1 MPLPSPQSGAQA
13 AFLCLASNPYMQ
25 RAAQQALEFHRIVEV
40 VRGYAATPLGR
51 ERLASLRPLS
61 DPRRV
66 AQALG
71 ATTEGTHY
79 LADGGLFP
87 LQAPADIGAS
97 LSALAVE
104 GRPLEPLRLL
114 GLADFL
120 DSLDQTRAAVKR
132 AAGSYVFLSSLVDM
146 AASFKAEV
154 ADIRHKIDAG
164 GEVNDQASSELRSI
178 RDRLRKQRSRLRT
191 TLESFLRGRDTA
203 RYLQDQI
210 VTDRNGRY
218 VLVVRAEHRAA
229 IPGII
234 HGASASGASLY
245 LEPLS
250 TVEINNE
257 VVALEE
263 QEAAEVHRILLALT
277 DAFRRRALDLQRT
290 LEAATELDVVQ
301 AKARFSQAVGGVEP
315 AMSNDGG
322 LELRAA
328 RHPLLIRAVAER
340 LSPSAEA
347 GEGTEGAD
355 GAAAQVGEVRSTS
368 GSPAPGAAARAAE
381 PVPVDILLTP
391 PASVLIVTGPNTGGK
406 TVALKTTGLLAL
418 MAQAGLH
425 IPAAPGSRLPVFR
438 SVFADIGDEQSIAA
452 NLSTFSWH
460 VTNIVGMDRM
470 LALPALVLF
479 DELGSGTDPAEGGAL
494 ATSVV
499 DHFKSRGAMVV
510 CTSHSDAVKT
520 YATTTPGVVVAAFG
534 FDPES
539 FAPSYRLVY
548 GSPGRSLALEI
559 AGRLGL
565 GGAILTKARQNL
577 GERDAQLAEHLA
589 KIDQNLHDLD
599 HERRLVARERQQL
612 GEAETKLKAR
622 EDTLR
627 QREETA
633 RRRAEDRLDD
643 RLRDARREIDQVID
657 DLKKKAAEMTAQAER
672 QLAKRAFTAP
682 AISTGDAGTARLEAR
697 LAIEAA
703 AAKFHGGEGP
713 HAEPPAAGEARPSVG
728 DRVAVAGLGLEG
740 TLAVL
745 HGDDAEV
752 DMQGKRLRARAAD
765 LRLISRAA
773 GGPAPSAAKVNVNVQ
788 LQPRGDEL
796 LSELNVI
803 GCTVEEALTRVGRF
817 LDETLV
823 TDQRSL
829 RVIHGYGTGQLRRA
843 IAEYLR
849 NHPLVASYQQ
859 APPEKG
865 GGGVTVVELKE

>member
-1 MPLPSPQSGAQA
+1 
-13 AFLCLASNPYMQ
+13 MQ

-51 ERLASLRPLS
+51 ERLASLRPQP

-66 AQALG
+66 AQSLA
-71 ATTEGTHY
+71 ATTEGTRY

-87 LQAPADIGAS
+87 LQAPPDIGAT
-97 LSALAVE
+97 LAALAVE

-120 DSLDQTRAAVKR
+120 DSLEQTRAAIKR
-132 AAGSYVFLSSLVDM
+132 AAGGYPFLSSLVDM

-154 ADIRHKIDAG
+154 ADIRHKIDAS
-164 GEVNDQASSELRSI
+164 GEVDDHASGELRSI
-178 RDRLRKQRSRLRT
+178 RERLRKQRARLRT
-191 TLESFLRGRDTA
+191 TLESYLRGRDTS
-203 RYLQDQI
+203 RYLQDQV

-218 VLVVRAEHRAA
+218 VLVVRAEHRSA

-234 HGASASGASLY
+234 HGSSASGASLF

-250 TVEINNE
+250 TVEINND

-263 QEAAEVHRILLALT
+263 QEAAEIRRILLALT

-301 AKARFSQAVGGVEP
+301 AKARFSQVVGGVEP
-315 AMSNDGG
+315 VMSNDGG

-328 RHPLLIRAVAER
+328 RHPLLIRAVSDR
-340 LSPSAEA
+340 LSEA
-347 GEGTEGAD
+347 SGDDDAAGGQE
-355 GAAAQVGEVRSTS
+355 AAALPAVELRPTGGS
-368 GSPAPGAAARAAE
+368 GVPGSSLRAAE
-381 PVPVDILLTP
+381 PVPVDILLAP
-391 PASVLIVTGPNTGGK
+391 PAGVLVVTGPNTGGK

-494 ATSVV
+494 ATAVI

-510 CTSHSDAVKT
+510 CTSHSEAVKT

-534 FDPES
+534 FDPAS

-548 GSPGRSLALEI
+548 GSPGRSLALEM
-559 AGRLGL
+559 AGRLGV
-565 GGAILTKARQNL
+565 GATILTRARQNL
-577 GERDAQLAEHLA
+577 SERDAQLAEHLA

-599 HERRLVARERQQL
+599 HERRLVARERQVM
-612 GEAETKLKAR
+612 GESESRLKAR
-622 EDTLR
+622 EEALR
-627 QREETA
+627 QREETF
-633 RRRAEDRLDD
+633 RRRTEDRLDE
-643 RLRDARREIDQVID
+643 RLREAKREIDQVIEG
-657 DLKKKAAEMTAQAER
+657 LKKRASEMTAQAER
-672 QLAKRAFTAP
+672 QLAKRTLSGP
-682 AISTGDAGTARLEAR
+682 PISTGDAGTARLEAR
-697 LAIEAA
+697 LALEATA
-703 AAKFHGGEGP
+703 ARFHGEEVP
-713 HAEPPAAGEARPSVG
+713 RADPPAPVEGHPSVN

-740 TLAVL
+740 ILVAL

-752 DMQGKRLRARAAD
+752 DMQGKRLRARIAD
-765 LRLISRAA
+765 LRLVSKSVPGGARPA
-773 GGPAPSAAKVNVNVQ
+773 GKVNVNVQ
-788 LQPRGDEL
+788 LQPRGDGMATD
-796 LSELNVI
+796 LNVI
-803 GCTVEEALTRVGRF
+803 GCTVEEALARTERF
-817 LDETLV
+817 LDDTLL
-823 TDQRSL
+823 TEQRTI

-859 APPEKG
+859 ATPEKG

>member
-1 MPLPSPQSGAQA
+1 MH
-13 AFLCLASNPYMQ
+13 

-51 ERLASLRPLS
+51 ERLASLRPQG

-66 AQALG
+66 AQSLG
-71 ATTEGTHY
+71 ATSEGTRY

-87 LQAPADIGAS
+87 LQAPPDIGAT
-97 LSALAVE
+97 LAALAVE

-120 DSLDQTRAAVKR
+120 DSLDQTRSAVKR
-132 AAGSYVFLSSLVDM
+132 AAGSYAFLASLVDM
-146 AASFKAEV
+146 AASFKSEV
-154 ADIRHKIDAG
+154 ADIRHKVDAS
-164 GEVNDQASSELRSI
+164 GEVNDQASGELRSI
-178 RDRLRKQRSRLRT
+178 RDRLRKQRTRLRT
-191 TLESFLRGRDTA
+191 TLESYLRGRDTA

-218 VLVVRAEHRAA
+218 VLVVRAEYRSA

-234 HGASASGASLY
+234 HGSSASGASLY

-250 TVEINNE
+250 TVEINND

-277 DAFRRRALDLQRT
+277 DAFRRRAIDLQRT

-301 AKARFSQAVGGVEP
+301 AKARFSQVVGGVEP

-322 LELRAA
+322 LELRSA

-340 LSPSAEA
+340 LTGAAEA
-347 GEGTEGAD
+347 GEPAD
-355 GAAAQVGEVRSTS
+355 GPDAGAVQAGEARPAAGGAPS
-368 GSPAPGAAARAAE
+368 GGAARAAE

-391 PASVLIVTGPNTGGK
+391 PASVLVVTGPNTGGK

-438 SVFADIGDEQSIAA
+438 SVFADIGDEQSISA

-460 VTNIVGMDRM
+460 VTNIVSMDRM

-494 ATSVV
+494 ATAVV

-510 CTSHSDAVKT
+510 CTSHSEAVKT

-534 FDPES
+534 FDPVS

-559 AGRLGL
+559 AGRIGL
-565 GGAILTKARQNL
+565 GAGILTTARQNL
-577 GERDAQLAEHLA
+577 SERDAQLAEHLA

-599 HERRLVARERQQL
+599 HERRLVARERQL
-612 GEAETKLKAR
+612 NGEAESRLKAR
-622 EDTLR
+622 EDALR
-627 QREETA
+627 QREETV
-633 RRRAEDRLDD
+633 RRKTEDRLDD
-643 RLRDARREIDQVID
+643 RLREARREIDQVID

-672 QLAKRAFTAP
+672 QLSKRTLSGP
-682 AISTGDAGTARLEAR
+682 PISTGDAGTARVEAR
-697 LAIEAA
+697 LAVEAA
-703 AAKFHGGEGP
+703 VARFHGGENPRGEGP
-713 HAEPPAAGEARPSVG
+713 TPVEARPSVG

-740 TLAVL
+740 TLAAL
-745 HGDDAEV
+745 HGDDAEI
-752 DMQGKRLRARAAD
+752 DMQGKRLRARVAD
-765 LRLISRAA
+765 LRLLVKAGAA
-773 GGPAPSAAKVNVNVQ
+773 TPAARVSVNVQ
-788 LQPRGDEL
+788 LHPRGDGPTAD
-796 LSELNVI
+796 LNVI
-803 GCTVEEALTRVGRF
+803 GCTVDEALARTERF
-817 LDETLV
+817 LDETLL
-823 TDQRSL
+823 TDQRTI

-843 IAEYLR
+843 IAEYLK
-849 NHPLVASYQQ
+849 NHPLVSSCQQ
-859 APPEKG
+859 AIPEKG

>member
-1 MPLPSPQSGAQA
+1 MH
-13 AFLCLASNPYMQ
+13 

-40 VRGYAATPLGR
+40 VRSYAATPLGR
-51 ERLASLRPLS
+51 ERLAGLRPQP

-66 AQALG
+66 AQLLG
-71 ATTEGTHY
+71 ATTEGTRY

-87 LQAPADIGAS
+87 LQAPADIGTT

-104 GRPLEPLRLL
+104 GRPLEALRLL

-120 DSLDQTRAAVKR
+120 DSLEQTRAAIKR
-132 AAGSYVFLSSLVDM
+132 AGGSYAFLSSLVDS
-146 AASFKAEV
+146 AASFKPEI

-164 GEVNDQASSELRSI
+164 GEVNDHASGELRSI
-178 RDRLRKQRSRLRT
+178 RERLRKQRARLRT
-191 TLESFLRGRDTA
+191 TLESFLRGRDTS
-203 RYLQDQI
+203 RYLQDQV

-218 VLVVRAEHRAA
+218 VLVVRAEHRSA

-234 HGASASGASLY
+234 HGSSASGASLF

-301 AKARFSQAVGGVEP
+301 AKARFSLAAGGVEP
-315 AMSNDGG
+315 VMSNDGG
-322 LELRAA
+322 IELRAA

-340 LSPSAEA
+340 LDPTAEEGDSAERP
-347 GEGTEGAD
+347 D
-355 GAAAQVGEVRSTS
+355 AAA
-368 GSPAPGAAARAAE
+368 PAAGAPAARGAE

-391 PASVLIVTGPNTGGK
+391 PSSVLIVTGPNTGGK

-425 IPAAPGSRLPVFR
+425 VPAAPGSRLPVFR

-460 VTNIVGMDRM
+460 ITNIVDMDRM

-479 DELGSGTDPAEGGAL
+479 DELGAGTDPAEGGAL
-494 ATSVV
+494 ATAVV

-520 YATTTPGVVVAAFG
+520 YATATPGVTVAAFG

-559 AGRLGL
+559 AGRIGL
-565 GGAILTKARQNL
+565 SPSILAKARQNVS
-577 GERDAQLAEHLA
+577 ERDAQLAEHLA

-599 HERRLVARERQQL
+599 HERRLVARERQVL
-612 GEAETKLKAR
+612 SESESRLKAR
-622 EDTLR
+622 EDGLR
-627 QREETA
+627 QREETL
-633 RRRAEDRLDD
+633 RRRTEDRLDE
-643 RLRDARREIDQVID
+643 RLREAKREIDQIVE

-672 QLAKRAFTAP
+672 QLARRALGGAS
-682 AISTGDAGTARLEAR
+682 ISTGDAGTARLEAR
-697 LAIEAA
+697 LAVEAA
-703 AAKFHGGEGP
+703 AARFHGEGDRR
-713 HAEPPAAGEARPSVG
+713 AEAAAPGQPKPSVG
-728 DRVAVAGLGLEG
+728 DKVAVAGLGLEG
-740 TLAVL
+740 TLVAV
-745 HGDDAEV
+745 HGDDAEI
-752 DMQGKRLRARAAD
+752 DMQGKRLRAQLAD
-765 LRLISRAA
+765 LRLVSKGAA
-773 GGPAPSAAKVNVNVQ
+773 SSPAGAGKVNVNLR
-788 LQPRGDEL
+788 LQPRGDGM

-803 GCTVEEALTRVGRF
+803 GCTVEEALTRVERF
-817 LDETLV
+817 LDETLL
-823 TDQRSL
+823 TEQRSL

-849 NHPLVASYQQ
+849 NHPLVANYQQ

>member
-1 MPLPSPQSGAQA
+1 MH
-13 AFLCLASNPYMQ
+13 
-25 RAAQQALEFHRIVEV
+25 RAAQQALEFPRIVEI

-51 ERLASLRPLS
+51 DRLAGLRPQA

-66 AQALG
+66 AQLLG
-71 ATTEGTHY
+71 ATTEGTRFI
-79 LADGGLFP
+79 ADGGLFP
-87 LQAPADIGAS
+87 LQAPADIGS
-97 LSALAVE
+97 TLSALAVE
-104 GRPLEPLRLL
+104 GRPLEPVRLI

-120 DSLDQTRAAVKR
+120 DSVDQTRAAIKR
-132 AAGSYVFLSSLVDM
+132 AAGSYAYLASLVDS
-146 AASFKAEV
+146 AASFKAEA
-154 ADIRHKIDAG
+154 ADIHHKIDPG
-164 GEVNDQASSELRSI
+164 GEVNDQASGELRAI
-178 RDRLRKQRSRLRT
+178 RERLRKQRARLRA
-191 TLESFLRGRDTA
+191 TLESFLRGRDTS

-218 VLVVRAEHRAA
+218 VLVVRAEHRSA

-250 TVEINNE
+250 TVEINNDI
-257 VVALEE
+257 VALEE

-277 DAFRRRALDLQRT
+277 EAFRRRALDLQRT

-301 AKARFSQAVGGVEP
+301 AKARFSQVIGGIEPVMASDGGV
-315 AMSNDGG
+315 
-322 LELRAA
+322 ELRAA
-328 RHPLLIRAVAER
+328 RHPLLVRAVAER
-340 LSPSAEA
+340 LALVEEDAAA
-347 GEGTEGAD
+347 GETEEGA
-355 GAAAQVGEVRSTS
+355 ATAGEPRQLA
-368 GSPAPGAAARAAE
+368 SPAAPPPRAAE

-438 SVFADIGDEQSIAA
+438 CVFADIGDEQSIAA

-460 VTNIVGMDRM
+460 VTNIAGMDRM

-494 ATSVV
+494 ATAVV
-499 DHFKSRGAMVV
+499 EHFKSRGAMVV
-510 CTSHSDAVKT
+510 CTSHSEAVKT

-534 FDPES
+534 FEPET

-565 GGAILTKARQNL
+565 GQAVLARARRNL

-599 HERRLVARERQQL
+599 HERRLVARERQSL
-612 GEAETKLKAR
+612 GESESRLKTR
-622 EDTLR
+622 EEALR
-627 QREETA
+627 QREESF
-633 RRRAEDRLDD
+633 RRKTEDRLDQKV
-643 RLRDARREIDQVID
+643 RDARREIDQVID
-657 DLKKKAAEMTAQAER
+657 DLKKKAQEMAAQAER
-672 QLAKRAFTAP
+672 QVARRGP
-682 AISTGDAGTARLEAR
+682 GGQAISTGDAGAARLEAR
-697 LAIEAA
+697 QAVDAA
-703 AAKFHGGEGP
+703 AARFHGGEAP
-713 HAEPPAAGEARPSVG
+713 RAEAPGQAEWRPAAG

-740 TLAVL
+740 TLVAL

-752 DMQGKRLRARAAD
+752 DMQGKRLRARVAD
-765 LRLISRAA
+765 LRLVARPGAA
-773 GGPAPSAAKVNVNVQ
+773 STPASGRVNVNVQ
-788 LQPRGDEL
+788 LGPRGDR
-796 LSELNVI
+796 SMADLNVI
-803 GCTVEEALTRVGRF
+803 GCTVEEALARTGRF
-817 LDETLV
+817 LDETLL
-823 TDQRSL
+823 TDQRTI

-843 IAEYLR
+843 IADYLR
-849 NHPLVASYQQ
+849 NHPLVLNYQQ
-859 APPEKG
+859 AAPEKG

>member
-1 MPLPSPQSGAQA
+1 
-13 AFLCLASNPYMQ
+13 MQ

-40 VRGYAATPLGR
+40 VRSYAATPLGR
-51 ERLASLRPLS
+51 ERLASLRPQP

-66 AQALG
+66 AQSLG
-71 ATTEGTHY
+71 GTTEGTRY

-87 LQAPADIGAS
+87 LQAPADIGAT
-97 LSALAVE
+97 LAALAVE

-120 DSLDQTRAAVKR
+120 DSLDETRTAIKR
-132 AAGSYVFLSSLVDM
+132 AAGSYPFMASLVDT
-146 AASFKAEV
+146 AASFKSEV

-164 GEVNDQASSELRSI
+164 GEVNDQASGELRSI

-191 TLESFLRGRDTA
+191 TLESYLRGRDTA

-218 VLVVRAEHRAA
+218 VLVVRAEHRSA

-234 HGASASGASLY
+234 HGSSASGASLY

-250 TVEINNE
+250 TVEINND

-263 QEAAEVHRILLALT
+263 QEAAEVRRILLALT

-301 AKARFSQAVGGVEP
+301 AKARFSQVVGGVEP
-315 AMSNDGG
+315 VMSNDGG
-322 LELRAA
+322 IELRAA

-340 LSPSAEA
+340 LSGVGEDAEP
-347 GEGTEGAD
+347 GEGPDAAVPPGGEGRP
-355 GAAAQVGEVRSTS
+355 AA
-368 GSPAPGAAARAAE
+368 GSPAPAGVTRAAE

-391 PASVLIVTGPNTGGK
+391 PASVLVVTGPNTGGK

-425 IPAAPGSRLPVFR
+425 VPAAPGSRLPVFR

-460 VTNIVGMDRM
+460 VTNIAGMDRM

-479 DELGSGTDPAEGGAL
+479 DELGSGTDPGEGGAL
-494 ATSVV
+494 ATAVV

-510 CTSHSDAVKT
+510 CTSHSEAVKT

-565 GGAILTKARQNL
+565 GAGILTKARQNL
-577 GERDAQLAEHLA
+577 SERDAQLAEHLA

-599 HERRLVARERQQL
+599 HERRLVARERQL
-612 GEAETKLKAR
+612 LSESESRLKAR
-622 EDTLR
+622 EEGLR
-627 QREETA
+627 QREETI
-633 RRRAEDRLDD
+633 RRKTEDRLDE
-643 RLRDARREIDQVID
+643 RLRDARREIDQVIE

-672 QLAKRAFTAP
+672 QLAKRTLSGP
-682 AISTGDAGTARLEAR
+682 SISTGDAGTARLEAR
-697 LAIEAA
+697 LAVEAA
-703 AAKFHGGEGP
+703 AARFHGGEGP
-713 HAEPPAAGEARPSVG
+713 RAEAPAPLEGRPSVG

-740 TLAVL
+740 TLAAL

-752 DMQGKRLRARAAD
+752 DMQGKRLRARVVD
-765 LRLISRAA
+765 LRLLVKAGGGAPAAA
-773 GGPAPSAAKVNVNVQ
+773 GRVSVNVQ
-788 LQPRGDEL
+788 LQPRGDGAL
-796 LSELNVI
+796 TDLNVI
-803 GCTVEEALTRVGRF
+803 GCTVDEALARTERF
-817 LDETLV
+817 LDETLL
-823 TDQRSL
+823 TDQRTI

-849 NHPLVASYQQ
+849 NHPLVAGYQP
-859 APPEKG
+859 AAPEKG

>member
-1 MPLPSPQSGAQA
+1 MH
-13 AFLCLASNPYMQ
+13 
-25 RAAQQALEFHRIVEV
+25 RAAQQALEFPRIVEV
-40 VRGYAATPLGR
+40 VRSYAATPLGR
-51 ERLASLRPLS
+51 ERLASLRPQA

-66 AQALG
+66 AQSLG
-71 ATTEGTHY
+71 ATTEGTRY

-87 LQAPADIGAS
+87 LQAPPDIGAT
-97 LSALAVE
+97 LAALAVE

-120 DSLDQTRAAVKR
+120 DSLDQTRTAVKR
-132 AAGSYVFLSSLVDM
+132 AAGSYAFLASLVDM
-146 AASFKAEV
+146 AVSFKAEV
-154 ADIRHKIDAG
+154 ADIHHKIDAG
-164 GEVNDQASSELRSI
+164 GEVNDQASGELRSI
-178 RDRLRKQRSRLRT
+178 RDRLRKQRTRLRT
-191 TLESFLRGRDTA
+191 TLESYLRGRDTS

-234 HGASASGASLY
+234 HGSSASGASLY

-250 TVEINNE
+250 TVEINND
-257 VVALEE
+257 VVALGE

-301 AKARFSQAVGGVEP
+301 AKARFSQVVGGVEP
-315 AMSNDGG
+315 VMSNDGG
-322 LELRAA
+322 LELRSA

-340 LSPSAEA
+340 LSAVAEDA
-347 GEGTEGAD
+347 EPAEGSD
-355 GAAAQVGEVRSTS
+355 GAVQQGGDPRSS
-368 GSPAPGAAARAAE
+368 AGGAVPGGVARAAE

-391 PASVLIVTGPNTGGK
+391 PASVLVVTGPNTGGK
-406 TVALKTTGLLAL
+406 TVALKTMGLLAL

-425 IPAAPGSRLPVFR
+425 VPAAPGSRLPVFR

-460 VTNIVGMDRM
+460 VANIVSMDRM
-470 LALPALVLF
+470 LVLPALVLF

-494 ATSVV
+494 ATAVV
-499 DHFKSRGAMVV
+499 GHFKSRGAMVV
-510 CTSHSDAVKT
+510 CTSHSEAVKT

-565 GGAILTKARQNL
+565 GTGILTTARQNL
-577 GERDAQLAEHLA
+577 SERDAQLAEHLA

-599 HERRLVARERQQL
+599 HERRLVARERQL
-612 GEAETKLKAR
+612 MGESESRLKAR
-622 EDTLR
+622 EDALR
-627 QREETA
+627 QREETV
-633 RRRAEDRLDD
+633 RRKTEDRLDE
-643 RLRDARREIDQVID
+643 RLRDARREIDQVIE

-672 QLAKRAFTAP
+672 QLSKRTLSGP
-682 AISTGDAGTARLEAR
+682 PISTGDAGTARLEAR
-697 LAIEAA
+697 LAVEAA
-703 AAKFHGGEGP
+703 AAKFHDGESP
-713 HAEPPAAGEARPSVG
+713 RAEAPAPIEGRPSVG

-740 TLAVL
+740 TLAAL

-752 DMQGKRLRARAAD
+752 DMQGKRLRARLAD
-765 LRLISRAA
+765 LRLLVKA
-773 GGPAPSAAKVNVNVQ
+773 GGAAAAARVNVNVQ
-788 LQPRGDEL
+788 LQPRGDGAYTD
-796 LSELNVI
+796 LNVI
-803 GCTVEEALTRVGRF
+803 GCTVEEALARTERF
-817 LDETLV
+817 LDETLL
-823 TDQRSL
+823 TDQRTI

-849 NHPLVASYQQ
+849 THPLVASYQP
-859 APPEKG
+859 AAPEKG